1 MTRQRNEPKTPL
13 ARRLIEVRKLVG
25 LSRDIFSLKIGISIQ
40 GLGNYERGDRTPDA
54 TVLTSYGE
62 KFGVNLNW
70 LLTGEDEMF
79 INMMKTQSFN
89 ISPPTIP
96 AGLMK
101 KLGRIAYTTYR
112 DTNIKIPPEDI
123 AELAAEL
130 YGKLQE
136 LVQDINDTEEVE
148 LILPLLKLH
157 LKRQIEAE
165 NAHPETTQNTA

>member
-101 KLGRIAYTTYR
+101 KLGRVAYTTYR
-112 DTNIKIPPEDI
+112 DANIKIPPEDI

-130 YGKLQE
+130 YRKLQE

-165 NAHPETTQNTA
+165 KEHSKTK

>member
-1 MTRQRNEPKTPL
+1 MRRQKNEPKTAL
-13 ARRLIEVRKLVG
+13 AKRLTEVRKLVG

-54 TVLTSYGE
+54 TVLSAYKE

-70 LLTGEDEMF
+70 LLTGEDAMF
-79 INMMKTQSFN
+79 IDMMMARSFN

-112 DTNIKIPPEDI
+112 NANIKLPPEDI

-130 YGKLQE
+130 YRKLQE
-136 LVQDINDTEEVE
+136 LVQNINDMEEVE
-148 LILPLLKLH
+148 ATFPLLKIH

-165 NAHPETTQNTA
+165 RVHLETTQNTA

>member
-112 DTNIKIPPEDI
+112 DANIKLPPEDI

-157 LKRQIEAE
+157 LKRQIEAK
-165 NAHPETTQNTA
+165 NAHPETT

>member
-1 MTRQRNEPKTPL
+1 MTRQKNEPKTPL
-13 ARRLIEVRKLVG
+13 AKRLIEVRKLVG

-54 TVLTSYGE
+54 TVLSSYGE

-79 INMMKTQSFN
+79 TNMAKAKASGLKLQA
-89 ISPPTIP
+89 IP

-101 KLGRIAYTTYR
+101 KLGYLAYTTYH
-112 DTNIKIPPEDI
+112 NAKIKLPPEDV
-123 AELAAEL
+123 AERAAEL

-136 LVQDINDTEEVE
+136 LTQNINDSEEVE
-148 LILPLLKLH
+148 AALPLLKLH

-165 NAHPETTQNTA
+165 KTQQETTQKTD

>member
-79 INMMKTQSFN
+79 INMMTTQSFN

-112 DTNIKIPPEDI
+112 DANIKLPPEDI

-136 LVQDINDTEEVE
+136 LVQD
-148 LILPLLKLH
+148 
-157 LKRQIEAE
+157 
-165 NAHPETTQNTA
+165 

>member
-112 DTNIKIPPEDI
+112 DAKIKLPPEDI

-157 LKRQIEAE
+157 LKRQIEAK
-165 NAHPETTQNTA
+165 NAHPETT

>member
-112 DTNIKIPPEDI
+112 DANIKLPPEDI

-136 LVQDINDTEEVE
+136 LVQD
-148 LILPLLKLH
+148 
-157 LKRQIEAE
+157 
-165 NAHPETTQNTA
+165 

>member
-1 MTRQRNEPKTPL
+1 M
-13 ARRLIEVRKLVG
+13 
-25 LSRDIFSLKIGISIQ
+25 LSDMAKAKAAGFK
-40 GLGNYERGDRTPDA
+40 A
-54 TVLTSYGE
+54 
-62 KFGVNLNW
+62 
-70 LLTGEDEMF
+70 
-79 INMMKTQSFN
+79 
-89 ISPPTIP
+89 PTIP

-112 DTNIKIPPEDI
+112 DANIKLPPEDI

-136 LVQDINDTEEVE
+136 LVQDIKDSEEVE

-165 NAHPETTQNTA
+165 NTHLVTTHSNYTRYDLMPL

>member
-79 INMMKTQSFN
+79 INMMTTQSFN

-112 DTNIKIPPEDI
+112 DANIKLPPEDI

-157 LKRQIEAE
+157 LKRQIEAK
-165 NAHPETTQNTA
+165 NAHPETT

>member
-112 DTNIKIPPEDI
+112 DANIKIPPEDI
-123 AELAAEL
+123 AERAAEL
-130 YGKLQE
+130 CIKLQE

-165 NAHPETTQNTA
+165 NAHPETT

>member
-112 DTNIKIPPEDI
+112 DANIKLPPEDI

-130 YGKLQE
+130 YKKLQE

-165 NAHPETTQNTA
+165 KEHSKTK

>member
-112 DTNIKIPPEDI
+112 DANIKIPPEDI

-130 YGKLQE
+130 YRKLQE

-148 LILPLLKLH
+148 ATFPLLKLH

-165 NAHPETTQNTA
+165 NAHPETT